1 MAAIYVSI
9 TAFSFNSLSR
19 SPRLIS
25 DAIGNVGRPVAA
37 IGLDRGMADMTKEL
51 PTTPSEIGDQ
61 QRERLLRMLA
71 LATFIIFFQAY
82 MVAPIIPALA
92 DTFGTSVEKVG
103 LIVPAYLIPYGVAT
117 LIFGLLADRLGIH
130 RILFASLSGFA
141 GLTALTATAAS
152 IEQLALWRIMTGLGT
167 SGVVPLGLTLVG
179 RLFPYEQRGRP
190 LGWLFGAMA
199 GGMAFGS
206 PLGAI
211 LVPFIGWQGLFLVV
225 GAAGVGLLLLFLPYR
240 PTIAAAVQPI
250 TGTFGDLYR
259 GYKSL
264 LGTPRGQRTYSYVL
278 VNSMFHSGVFTWLGV
293 YFEQRYGVGPVGV
306 GLALLGY
313 GVPGFLF
320 GPLIGRVADRWGRA
334 RLLPIGLGLSAV
346 AAALLMVGFPM
357 ILAPVVAMI
366 LSLGYDMTQPLFGG
380 IVTSLG
386 GKRPGQAMGLNV
398 FMLFVGFGL
407 GSLVFGEMLRFGFAA
422 ALGLFMAVE
431 LTLTLLSLTLFRSEV
446 PLRRSGAAP
455 ETMRDA

>member
-1 MAAIYVSI
+1 M
-9 TAFSFNSLSR
+9 
-19 SPRLIS
+19 
-25 DAIGNVGRPVAA
+25 D
-37 IGLDRGMADMTKEL
+37 DMTKVL
-51 PTTPSEIGDQ
+51 QTMPGAIGDH
-61 QRERLLRMLA
+61 QRERLLKMLA
-71 LATFIIFFQAY
+71 AATFIIFFQAY
-82 MVAPIIPALA
+82 MVAPLIPALA
-92 DTFGTSVEKVG
+92 NTFGTSVEKVG
-103 LIVPAYLIPYGVAT
+103 LIVPAYLIPYGIAT
-117 LIFGLLADRLGIH
+117 LVFGLLADRLGIH
-130 RILFASLSGFA
+130 RVMFASLAAFA
-141 GLTALTATAAS
+141 VLTALTATAAS
-152 IEQLALWRIMTGLGT
+152 IGQIALWRVLTGLGA
-167 SGVVPLGLTLVG
+167 SGVVPLGLALVG

-211 LVPFIGWQGLFLVV
+211 LVPFIGWQGLFLMV
-225 GAAGVGLLLLFLPYR
+225 GAAGAGLLLLFLPYR
-240 PTIAAAVQPI
+240 PTVAAAVQPI
-250 TGTFGDLYR
+250 AGTFGDLFR

-264 LGTPRGQRTYSYVL
+264 LGTPRGQRTYGYVL
-278 VNSMFHSGVFTWLGV
+278 VNSTFHSGVFTWLGV

-320 GPLIGRVADRWGRA
+320 GPLIGRAADRWGRA

-346 AAALLMVGFPM
+346 AGALLILGFPV
-357 ILAPVVAMI
+357 ILAPVVAMV

-407 GSLVFGEMLRFGFAA
+407 GSLVFGELLRLGFGV
-422 ALGLFMAVE
+422 ALGLFALVE
-431 LTLTLLSLTLFRSEV
+431 LAAALLSFALFRSEV
-446 PLRRSGAAP
+446 PTRTASKP
-455 ETMRDA
+455 T